1 MGLRDR
7 AARYRRQIIGDK
19 LENLEELYEGKIL
32 RRSDLI
38 ELKIAINKKL
48 EEYTSFVQ
56 RNKENRRSILD
67 VIKKLHSSFK
77 IDELIQIT
85 LSIFLEQFHISSVA
99 VYTIDNQTA
108 KIIGQ
113 QGFVRL
119 QEFQISSPFVDQ
131 LSHDESMIDIK
142 GLKEYNEEYTVLS
155 VGEAKSLIPMKGK
168 EEVVGFIAIGT
179 DYFSQDIGDEE
190 RQLFYTVASIIGIE
204 IENATLYQKLD
215 KNCKELSALLEISK
229 IVNTENRVDRVIEL
243 VLETLTSGFDVTG
256 IALITGKDDG
266 YVVGGSVGCLI
277 KSPQYELNASEK
289 QMMEQNSVGWVEI
302 NPALKKEDS
311 QIEKELFAPLS
322 AGGKTAG
329 ALIITE
335 FNRRKVERGLAENIN
350 LFSIIASLVSP
361 AIVLSGSMNEIRES
375 FSDPLNPVLERMN
388 QAMHKAKSGGMDITF
403 AMMSLS
409 NFQKYIELY
418 SGEKSRNMLE
428 TLFEKIRSIMPVGT
442 QCIRYTL
449 SRMLFIL
456 PAMSESDVDD
466 FKDFVIASV
475 KTVFK
480 SETEVEI
487 AAQILTSKY
496 PQQSEESVVLLSMLE

>member
-1 MGLRDR
+1 M
-7 AARYRRQIIGDK
+7 
-19 LENLEELYEGKIL
+19 
-32 RRSDLI
+32 I

-388 QAMHKAKSGGMDITF
+388 QAMHKAKSGGDGYHIRDDEPF
-403 AMMSLS
+403 ELPRSIS
-409 NFQKYIELY
+409 SYIRAKRAGICWKHFL
-418 SGEKSRNMLE
+418 K
-428 TLFEKIRSIMPVGT
+428 KIRSIMPVGT